1 LKKYSGRER
10 RKARDLCHKISRTI
24 VDLAKRHGFGIIMED
39 LKGIR
44 GRMNCGK
51 MLNRR
56 LHSWNFRR
64 LQFYVEYK
72 AKLEGLPVVYV
83 NPRGT
88 SSLCPVCGGRLASNG
103 HRRVKCKCGYEG
115 DRDVIACLN
124 MLRMRGVPL
133 PLKAINE
140 ALKAEVER
148 VVIKC

>member
-1 LKKYSGRER
+1 
-10 RKARDLCHKISRTI
+10 
-24 VDLAKRHGFGIIMED
+24 VDFAKRHGFGIIMED
-39 LKGIR
+39 LKGVR
-44 GRMNCGK
+44 GRIRYGRQM
-51 MLNRR
+51 NRR

-83 NPRGT
+83 NARGT
-88 SSLCPVCGGRLASNG
+88 SSLCPVCGGRLAPNG
-103 HRRVKCKCGYEG
+103 HRRMKCGCGYED
-115 DRDVIACLN
+115 DRDVTACMN

>member
-1 LKKYSGRER
+1 
-10 RKARDLCHKISRTI
+10 
-24 VDLAKRHGFGIIMED
+24 MED

-44 GRMNCGK
+44 KRINYGR

-83 NPRGT
+83 SPRGT
-88 SSLCPVCGGRLASNG
+88 SSLCPVCGGRLAMNG
-103 HRRVKCKCGYEG
+103 HRRMKCKCEYEG

-124 MLRMRGVPL
+124 MLRMRGAPL

-148 VVIKC
+148 IVIKC